1 MLNCREVVQ
10 RSSAPT
16 CPSYRRQRLRQT
28 RLQKATRY
36 FLWSR
41 SAIPHFCRHPG
52 LTPDNWTEYIP
63 NRDQR
68 GQAQGDDDVVELMV
82 DDDSECDL
90 SDYLTMVSQ
99 WSDTDEQAEWWH
111 LPPSRMVS
119 NSSPSSLTTV
129 TPLPTS
135 QLSSTREAAEVEP
148 DVERE
153 GEEVED
159 VGVVRGLRE

>member
-16 CPSYRRQRLRQT
+16 CPSYRRQRLRHDAFAKGDSLV
-28 RLQKATRY
+28 R
-36 FLWSR
+36 
-41 SAIPHFCRHPG
+41 

-90 SDYLTMVSQ
+90 PDYLTMVSQ
-99 WSDTDEQAEWWH
+99 WSDVDEQAEWWH

-159 VGVVRGLRE
+159 VGVMRGLRE

>member
-10 RSSAPT
+10 RSSVPP
-16 CPSYRRQRLRQT
+16 CPSYRRQRLRQDAFAKGDSLFPLVT
-28 RLQKATRY
+28 ISHPT
-36 FLWSR
+36 FLPPPR
-41 SAIPHFCRHPG
+41 PHSG
-52 LTPDNWTEYIP
+52 WTEYIP